1 MNNDLMY
8 LNQLQSAGMIQPG
21 EYLNQ
26 LGMMYAHNPDSFSQ
40 EETDF
45 IEKQFKAADIP
56 FGRDMEVAEQ
66 SIVSIAN
73 QFISGFSEGFTT
85 FGWAEE
91 ADTAAERIA
100 ANMGHLAGFAP
111 DLVAAFWTWGAST
124 TLSASKLAAKGAIK
138 GSKKAISKA
147 AASTTMDDIAAGVV
161 NASEAK
167 KILGTTSTGSRIL
180 TGAAV
185 VGSKIS
191 GGISKSAKKLQD
203 VLSEVAQKSE
213 KLGPLKLSKKIM
225 NEDGRPYY
233 MLRSLPMRAADVIMD
248 AGKKGLK
255 AANIDGGIVYDSW
268 LMRKTLGSDAARN
281 MTEEGLRLGLALGA
295 SSWKEGPEE
304 MGRAAFHGAIAGAF
318 FGGVGEY
325 VKIGR
330 LFRKSAKLSN
340 EGLEEAARK
349 LILEARKKV
358 KNRSRKINNQTL
370 SRKMNELRK
379 ELEGIKQST
388 IGLNNEQALDMWAKG
403 FTGSAFTGIQ
413 ASMHDLPLPDQLY
426 EYALGFFFGASGR
439 SHKDKEYYGYLF
451 GDKTAIKPSNNMV
464 YDLYT
469 RKKTQEWLELDPS
482 TQKRIER
489 HYEEIW
495 EQQVDR
501 RNIIAGNVSH
511 VVRQLLKENPE
522 LAEKVLEQ
530 QNLKQKDKDPD
541 VIELEKK
548 AQQEGKDVI
557 ELARE
562 ESLKTDSRTNRER
575 LVEEAQR
582 IKEEKDKRMVEEVE
596 KDIDIEID
604 RRIEPTT
611 DLEGNIKSWK
621 SKVKYGRKMTEEAL
635 YKKARKDGREGK
647 NSYKDLL
654 KKYGKEVAQ
663 LYTLE
668 RKRVEAVK
676 KKSVS
681 ELKTAEKWEIEFEA
695 AKQELKALA
704 EMLKNENGEG
714 INFTFET
721 FDQLRKTLEDAEAGE
736 SAYNQ
741 AALEVLTDTIYRKY
755 ELFNKKTNEFD
766 IPREEL
772 KTNLKRLVY
781 DAEFNFAKFKELFKQ
796 EYPDIVMEKKMVESF
811 KEFLKTERYLIK
823 TLGPIITTKQ
833 GKGGKPESVEIIP
846 EGVPEINGR
855 DQSIYKPANK
865 VNQLFALPG
874 ENVRQIVEKIWS
886 FKPVYNKWGKKTG
899 VENKLTNPLDV
910 LISAITG
917 QKPVQDSYMFSNR
930 ELMDLVKKELP
941 EDWYLFGGS
950 KDTSTLIIQR
960 YPYQSKEKGRE
971 DYISEKDLLDL
982 DAFFDKKGI
991 EVESGLEKERTANV
1005 IWELV
1010 ENGLITKNKDG
1021 ISVESIKEGF
1031 ETYKSSSDK
1040 TGYGSVVKWNKYQT
1054 LAQGNEIPLDPLVFR
1069 KILEKGESPE
1079 LSKLRNE
1086 RKELLKKV
1094 KKMYE
1099 ESNKA
1104 YEEYQQTEVF
1114 RLEQL
1119 MERTKSVTEKEFNE
1133 MPERTRKQYKG
1144 GYKEYVKKAKE
1155 SDKKSKD
1162 LLKKA
1167 EKEGKLWKQNP
1178 KNRKSKE
1185 NLKLQELLKE
1195 NENKIDS
1202 LSKSELA
1209 GDPINVWSTR
1219 VNGYEKLSNLAPR
1232 KFEYEGR
1239 VYQSVEHAYQTL
1251 KSGKFDKETYNH
1263 SDYNNLVWQKKTGLP
1278 ADKKTNIKLMKSL
1291 IKESIKQNE
1300 EVAALLKQ
1308 TNNSPIE
1315 HVNPSGKQDIW
1326 TKEFPKILQEVRA
1339 ELFPETALTSG
1350 SNYFR
1355 GILVEDLPSSIV
1367 NKGDVIKSNQ
1377 SGTDGV
1383 IYTRDDVLSAKADDF
1398 GIPVEN
1404 GFYKPVGFIKARDGK
1419 GLIRMK
1425 AGGFAAGEK
1434 LNKWMHAN
1442 NVHYV
1447 IYDSS
1452 VKVGMNRPVLGDKD
1466 FRWNEK
1472 TKEYESKELGLD
1484 DVIRFRPEEMHINMG
1499 VKEEGR
1505 KTKKIAMIKGMY
1517 DKTNQTQFSSTHRH
1531 AIDIIRE
1538 RSISGDP
1545 KTNREFLKQLNNEN
1559 QNKDFSYEKIDI
1571 DKVDIKIITATLAEN
1586 PTSEASRNIMK
1597 RILQSTKEESMNI
1610 KENWEIDL
1618 EEVAR
1623 NQDLSDILP
1632 AMDYLPIG
1640 YLWKTFQPFSEKAT
1654 KNYLVA
1660 RATRMKQDY
1669 GFYQKLGAYDA
1680 EIRSRNN
1687 GKGIRN
1693 DEFMLASGHKKDM
1706 IDVNGK
1712 EMNLEVA
1719 YNEYVRLTNGIEQNK
1734 KRKVQTAKTLETI
1747 KKMEEKLEIYGK
1759 ALTYAITRAPVS
1771 GNGGVRVLRFAGF
1784 LKRKGYTVHTNE
1796 LNDYYLGGAD
1806 KDGDAVHAVQRF
1818 GRKTDMVERR
1828 NGELVDVDTVIK
1840 EGYRKVRNELE
1851 MDPDNP
1857 GKISDIKDPEVLKD
1871 IFGVEEKTFK
1881 NDTDKLASIFDPLQ
1895 RLSVAKNASLG
1906 NRNMGIVVNAYTR
1919 MQWLYD
1925 TIQTNGS
1932 RVGVYG
1938 TPEGGI
1944 GITKI
1949 ISGMQSGADI
1959 AGLYAA
1965 ESLGIPTG
1973 GSGTKGHRSE
1983 AGKTLKERL
1992 DLAKRFNIEE
2002 GKSTGFPERTMNNV
2016 DNANATIAF
2025 RTQRSPG
2032 TDKTIGYAQSGKWQ
2046 VGNSKEG
2053 IYNDGHRPVL
2063 VLNSNNSSAKNIKL
2077 IKDFIKQNPG
2087 VVNIAGSRE
2096 ASVPGSQKQIQKLLE
2111 AAFKG
2116 TGEVTQKNLY
2126 DLGDWDA
2133 TRAPKKK
2140 KGQKNQPKAYVKIKG
2155 EYDNFYVAVKDGLD
2169 FMTIVKDGYNGIN
2182 VAADSADYA
2191 RAGHAGPS
2199 TTKAF
2204 HKYFDIYGRNKN
2216 TGEIELVKDAPAE
2229 FMFHKMFSTGD
2240 TKGFQGLRVMK
2251 DFHDSLFG
2259 STKSFTTPESAR
2271 KIAEYYLEGGTDARR
2286 AHDRRSHMNTG
2297 NFYTSLAEIF
2307 AEIQIDISP
2316 FNHYNKTKIYQ
2327 LARAIAKEN
2336 QSNPL
2341 YKDLEI
2347 HFPPEAILN
2356 QKELDALYGFRRNK
2370 EGKMIPLKGKALK
2383 NSEELFWDAATD
2395 MISISYATS
2404 KSQALVNE
2412 LVSRGVTPS
2421 DAHKMIRQVMKETF
2435 SIKQDSQERADRIK
2449 KEGFSNKSSADKVLN
2464 NQPDSVDIQQLFSLS
2479 KNKWLSSFKKHLGWE
2494 KDSEPGKLAEGVYDA
2509 WMMANPILR
2518 RGNTEAA
2525 RVQQE
2530 KLIAELNVLTK
2541 VINEAII
2548 KEGAGYK
2555 GKVQG
2560 LDKYKELYWVK
2571 EEGGKP
2577 EPSPP
2582 LTLDT
2587 LYGMRG
2593 KVINKIR
2600 PRVDHLMKSSVVSH
2614 KNRKEYFGFIQNVLD
2629 RANAM
2634 DLTTSS
2640 KELPGI
2646 AKSLNRVQAIE
2657 QIVEEAK
2664 KPAREKKRNTP
2675 EKKSI
2680 EVEEEVLDKI
2690 VIEEIV
2696 KEDVSKPEKVK
2707 EESVKPEKVKEET
2720 TKPEKEEIPGTPKKP
2735 KKGQTPEFPKFKEY
2749 RMQELI
2755 DKFGFTV
2762 VTTRGEKELL
2772 RLAKFV
2778 RANPELS
2785 EVLEVEFGSA
2795 MEAFKGF
2802 KQSFGNMTTNDLQM
2816 FNDYLNMRYFDRGNI
2831 VRKVEGLL
2839 NIVKTED
2846 ARIQFGGKKDGFDT
2860 KNREKV
2866 SEGLKT
2872 TTIRTAEWM
2881 KEHWFEPGKSELV
2894 VKIGKDY
2901 YNVIDRG
2908 LGKFDKKDLSDII
2921 KSEGWEIDKDGNPI
2935 LKYKQE
2941 KDYINNG
2948 KEMHVLE
2955 LKKVP
2960 PKLGN
2965 WSNLSLFK
2973 RVAEDLIPFEK
2984 KMQFMPDAKLIGD
2997 DGKLKTY
3004 SLEVPTSTLEMVRQT
3019 ADSFHRISSAYNE
3032 YMEKRLKGLFDYI
3045 NTDDP
3050 EVMRDFE
3057 TVFDAVTWEKT
3068 KRIKTN
3074 RNLRKR
3080 TSSNRTYLKKIM
3092 EGKSKE
3098 YVEQQYEIS
3107 QQNLK
3112 DLGDKKYHLVGI
3124 GKNGADKTVTLKE
3137 FKKMI
3142 DNTITEYLTDI
3153 NTRLVQSKV
3162 TDKKNPF
3169 KVILQK
3175 NGFENEY
3182 VNNAYDIK
3190 ENKDSKWVL
3199 SLNEMFL
3206 NKDGFISEKKVDSLY
3221 KGIEFITET
3230 TQKTVDSLPSIND
3243 VLYFKY
3249 HIEMKDA
3256 AQRQLKKNASDKEIQ
3271 SFIKEYQKNNP
3282 LGVHKVG
3289 QFVGKNGKSDNYFPQ
3304 LGHFETKAKR
3314 EKLDVWMNEII
3325 EIAGKIPAKEL
3336 PADLRDKYFNGQITL
3351 QEARADYK
3359 LRVKEELEMRKGSSI
3374 FNESLDNYNSV
3385 TELLKSRKKSFA
3397 GDYTAGNLKSR
3408 SEAFLPFWKT
3418 DLKAIESYSGAIS
3431 KNFFD
3436 INAGFRMNTH
3446 IQHFDK
3452 TRPFGEF
3459 TDNWSSYIKDAA
3471 SNMLGYASL
3480 RSLDLHGIK
3489 KSEVELLGKFI
3500 ENDLDRNAV
3509 NNNWKVLQGHQKRF
3523 LQDVAD
3529 HIEPDRIDRR
3539 IIENKYPKNKQ
3550 RVEKELH
3557 KLRMKNAKELADP
3570 KNIDKIGKF
3579 KLAYTLVSDEAWT
3592 GMAMRF
3598 EDMTGFKPWFTK
3610 DIPTTNL
3617 RNRRLLLSKKL
3628 QAFSAWEAKFELIS
3642 LLSHPKTTITNFLG
3656 GGQNLYADVGAMN
3669 IYRATK
3675 FGGEEYLLNQVGMKN
3690 KKFEGIDSK
3699 GNKVE
3704 KTIKNYED
3712 ILDWIESTGAL
3723 EGMFITE
3730 IGLDRALRK
3739 GKAKTFAT
3747 EVAHK
3752 FFSKNKGK
3760 IGSMNKAEWHKA
3772 MDMTLLEVRRERGI
3786 GQGVFKV
3793 GASFMSWSE
3802 YQLRTRS
3809 FLAHYLNARELLKTG
3824 MEHSPL
3830 DFIEWNSPELV
3841 QRAIKGVESSQFMY
3855 HAAHRSNY
3863 SQTSMGRVM
3872 TRFHPYAWNSVR
3884 RRFGPKEGIYKV
3896 AKAAGWERD
3905 VYATEKG
3912 RRQFTM
3918 DMMSMALSY
3927 IFTASIFEYALSPPM
3942 SWAQDTAQWL
3952 FGDEKERERAFFSQW
3967 PHPSLAPL
3975 SIVTPPIA
3983 RTVLAPTSA
3992 ILSGDFTKM
4001 KQFYGYSYLPF
4012 GRMIRD
4018 VKRTIDSPA
4027 MAVDFMT
4034 GIPLH
4039 KIHSLR
4045 RAQIDANNPQEE
4057 QSDQ

>member
-66 SIVSIAN
+66 SVVSIAN

-111 DLVAAFWTWGAST
+111 DLIAAFWTMGAST
-124 TLSASKLAAKGAIK
+124 TLTASKLAAKGAIK

-161 NASEAK
+161 SASEAK

-185 VGSKIS
+185 VGSKVS
-191 GGISKSAKKLQD
+191 GGLSRSAKKLQD

-370 SRKMNELRK
+370 SRKMNQLRK

-464 YDLYT
+464 YDLYK
-469 RKKTQEWLELDPS
+469 RKKTQEWLDLDPS
-482 TQKRIER
+482 TQQRIER

-530 QNLKQKDKDPD
+530 QNLRQKDKDPD

-695 AKQELKALA
+695 AKQELKALS
-704 EMLKNENGEG
+704 EMLKNENGGG

-721 FDQLRKTLEDAEAGE
+721 FDQLRKTLEQAEAGE
-736 SAYNQ
+736 AAYNQ
-741 AALEVLTDTIYRKY
+741 APLEVLTDIIYSKY

-833 GKGGKPESVEIIP
+833 GKGGKPESAEIIP

-886 FKPVYNKWGKKTG
+886 FKPVYNKWGKKIG
-899 VENKLTNPLDV
+899 VENELTNPLDV

-982 DAFFDKKGI
+982 DAFFDRKGI
-991 EVESGLEKERTANV
+991 KVESGLEKERTANV

-1021 ISVESIKEGF
+1021 ISVESIKKGF
-1031 ETYKSSSDK
+1031 EDYKIASDGK
-1040 TGYGSVVKWNKYQT
+1040 GYGSVVKWNKYQT

-1069 KILEKGESPE
+1069 KILEKGESQ
-1079 LSKLRNE
+1079 
-1086 RKELLKKV
+1086 V
-1094 KKMYE
+1094 KKPPISKTEGVDVQRTSDFGNPFVIPEVWKKHSKYYE
-1099 ESNKA
+1099 
-1104 YEEYQQTEVF
+1104 
-1114 RLEQL
+1114 
-1119 MERTKSVTEKEFNE
+1119 
-1133 MPERTRKQYKG
+1133 KQG
-1144 GYKEYVKKAKE
+1144 FV
-1155 SDKKSKD
+1155 
-1162 LLKKA
+1162 
-1167 EKEGKLWKQNP
+1167 QV
-1178 KNRKSKE
+1178 KNRKEAIESYDSWVRGTAHKDFQQDRRARIIEALE
-1185 NLKLQELLKE
+1185 NGELVGKTLKYFKPEAT
-1195 NENKIDS
+1195 DS
-1202 LSKSELA
+1202 HA
-1209 GDPINVWSTR
+1209 VR
-1219 VNGYEKLSNLAPR
+1219 LSNLVSEMAP
-1232 KFEYEGR
+1232 
-1239 VYQSVEHAYQTL
+1239 
-1251 KSGKFDKETYNH
+1251 KSE
-1263 SDYNNLVWQKKTGLP
+1263 
-1278 ADKKTNIKLMKSL
+1278 
-1291 IKESIKQNE
+1291 
-1300 EVAALLKQ
+1300 
-1308 TNNSPIE
+1308 
-1315 HVNPSGKQDIW
+1315 
-1326 TKEFPKILQEVRA
+1326 
-1339 ELFPETALTSG
+1339 

-1367 NKGDVIKSNQ
+1367 NKGDVIKSNK

-1383 IYTRDDVLSAKADDF
+1383 IYTRDDVLAAKADDF

-1452 VKVGMNRPVLGDKD
+1452 VKVGMFRPVLSEKD

-1484 DVIRFRPEEMHINMG
+1484 DIIRFRPEEMHINMG

-1517 DKTNQTQFSSTHRH
+1517 DKTNQTQFSSTHRQ
-1531 AIDIIRE
+1531 AIDVIRE

-1597 RILQSTKEESMNI
+1597 RILQSTKEESMNT

-1706 IDVNGK
+1706 IDVDGK

-1818 GRKTDMVERR
+1818 GRKTDIVERR

-1857 GKISDIKDPEVLKD
+1857 GKISDIKDPEVLKE

-1881 NDTDKLASIFDPLQ
+1881 NDTEKLASIFDPLQ

-1906 NRNMGIVVNAYTR
+1906 KRNMGIVVNAYTR

-1992 DLAKRFNIEE
+1992 DKRFNIEE

-2087 VVNIAGSRE
+2087 VINIAGSRE

-2116 TGEVTQKNLY
+2116 TGEVTEKNLY
-2126 DLGDWDA
+2126 DLGDWAA

-2140 KGQKNQPKAYVKIKG
+2140 KWQKKQPKAYVKIKG

-2204 HKYFDIYGRNKN
+2204 HKYFDIYGRDKK
-2216 TGEIELVKDAPAE
+2216 TGKIELVKDAPAE
-2229 FMFHKMFSTGD
+2229 FMFHKMFSTG
-2240 TKGFQGLRVMK
+2240 TNKGFQGLRVMK

-2307 AEIQIDISP
+2307 AEIEIDISP

-2327 LARAIAKEN
+2327 LASAIAKEN

-2341 YKDLEI
+2341 YKELEI
-2347 HFPPEAILN
+2347 YFPYEAVLN
-2356 QKELDALYGFRRNK
+2356 PKELDALYGVKRNK

-2395 MISISYATS
+2395 MISMSYAMS

-2435 SIKQDSQERADRIK
+2435 SIKQDSQERADRIQ

-2464 NQPDSVDIQQLFSLS
+2464 NQPDSVDIQQLFALS

-2494 KDSEPGKLAEGVYDA
+2494 RDSEPGKLAEGVYDA
-2509 WMMANPILR
+2509 WMMTNPILQ
-2518 RGNTEAA
+2518 RGNNEALK
-2525 RVQQE
+2525 VKQE
-2530 KLIAELNVLTK
+2530 KHIAELNTINK
-2541 VINEAII
+2541 VINETILN
-2548 KEGAGYK
+2548 EGAGYE
-2555 GKVQG
+2555 GKVKG
-2560 LDKYKELYWVK
+2560 LDKYRELDWVK
-2571 EEGGKP
+2571 EEGADP
-2577 EPSPP
+2577 QPSPD
-2582 LTLDT
+2582 LTLSQ
-2587 LYGMRG
+2587 LYTMRG
-2593 KVINKIR
+2593 KVINKMR

-2614 KNRKEYFGFIQNVLD
+2614 KNRKEYFGFLQNVLD

-2634 DLTTSS
+2634 ELTTSS

-2646 AKSLNRVQAIE
+2646 AKSLNRVEAIE

-2690 VIEEIV
+2690 VVEEIV

-2735 KKGQTPEFPKFKEY
+2735 KKGQTQEFPKFKEY

-3074 RNLRKR
+3074 RNRRKR

-3162 TDKKNPF
+3162 TDKTNPF

-3190 ENKDSKWVL
+3190 ENKDSKWIL

-3206 NKDGFISEKKVDSLY
+3206 NKNGFISEKKVDSLY

-3786 GQGVFKV
+3786 GQGVFKA